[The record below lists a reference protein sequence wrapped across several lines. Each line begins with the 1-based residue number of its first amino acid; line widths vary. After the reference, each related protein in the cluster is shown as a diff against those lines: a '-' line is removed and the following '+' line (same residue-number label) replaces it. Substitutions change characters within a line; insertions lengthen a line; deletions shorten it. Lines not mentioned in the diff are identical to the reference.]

1 MNAVDFGQGRRSEG
15 RVRRR
20 GSLEA
25 SQASNAGGAEVEDA
39 AEVEGVVEGG
49 ALVVEHDVVGAG
61 DAHDGVGSR
70 CPNIV
75 RRQSVSS

>member
-1 MNAVDFGQGRRSEG
+1 MQAVDFVV
-15 RVRRR
+15 VRR
-20 GSLEA
+20 GEPGFEL
-25 SQASNAGGAEVEDA
+25 GCGAEVEDA